1 MKKLLT
7 VCLLAFA
14 AAGATGCRSA
24 AEGVKPKLMW
34 LDCSANW
41 VRFSY
46 PDSIR
51 YYVNKCREAGMT
63 ALVLDVKGT
72 SSEVVYPSEHA
83 PQVREWKG
91 FARPDFDF
99 VGTFV
104 EAAHDAGLEIY
115 GSFNTFAEG
124 NGVFRRGLIYDGHPE
139 WQAVNYIPGRGLVP
153 QLEIPEKKVLF
164 ANPALPAVQDHEI
177 AIFKEVAQKYDFDGL
192 LLDLA
197 KADVA
202 EALKTLRL
210 DTYVAQ
216 LKSLNDAY
224 KALDTTRTDE
234 YAARVKTDTT
244 KARKATDETL
254 DLIIQRVN
262 AYAVLE
268 PTEAINAFIDTVNQ
282 IFRKYKNLIAAKG
295 GPTSPSKPDDKP
307 YPTPDPTP
315 DPENPGGDSES
326 PDEI

>member
-72 SSEVVYPSEHA
+72 SSEVVYPSEYA

-91 FARPDFDF
+91 FVRPDFDF

-139 WQAVNYIPGRGLVP
+139 WQAVNYVPAGDWCPSWRFRRRRCCSPIPRFRP
-153 QLEIPEKKVLF
+153 FRI
-164 ANPALPAVQDHEI
+164 
-177 AIFKEVAQKYDFDGL
+177 
-192 LLDLA
+192 
-197 KADVA
+197 
-202 EALKTLRL
+202 T
-210 DTYVAQ
+210 
-216 LKSLNDAY
+216 KSPFSRRWRRS
-224 KALDTTRTDE
+224 T
-234 YAARVKTDTT
+234 
-244 KARKATDETL
+244 
-254 DLIIQRVN
+254 IS
-262 AYAVLE
+262 
-268 PTEAINAFIDTVNQ
+268 TVCC
-282 IFRKYKNLIAAKG
+282 
-295 GPTSPSKPDDKP
+295 
-307 YPTPDPTP
+307 
-315 DPENPGGDSES
+315 
-326 PDEI
+326 

>member
-1 MKKLLT
+1 MNGSYKVCPDETLRAPALL
-7 VCLLAFA
+7 VDSVLRAYDKIYA
-14 AAGATGCRSA
+14 KAY
-24 AEGVKPKLMW
+24 AE
-34 LDCSANW
+34 
-41 VRFSY
+41 
-46 PDSIR
+46 
-51 YYVNKCREAGMT
+51 ET
-63 ALVLDVKGT
+63 AL
-72 SSEVVYPSEHA
+72 
-83 PQVREWKG
+83 
-91 FARPDFDF
+91 
-99 VGTFV
+99 
-104 EAAHDAGLEIY
+104 I
-115 GSFNTFAEG
+115 
-124 NGVFRRGLIYDGHPE
+124 
-139 WQAVNYIPGRGLVP
+139 
-153 QLEIPEKKVLF
+153 
-164 ANPALPAVQDHEI
+164 
-177 AIFKEVAQKYDFDGL
+177 DGL

-216 LKSLNDAY
+216 LKTLNDAY

-326 PDEI
+326 PDEILIRTNFQTLKNEFI